1 MTRMQQ
7 RPPTSL
13 LAAAAVVALV
23 MGIAILL
30 RSWPYLQ
37 AASPQPEATPI
48 SLLPSDEGEAATP
61 ALPTSSGDTVPIATS
76 VLTVV
81 AKPVTVK
88 IAASVPADVT
98 RALQAGNDN
107 SGAIYRLVS
116 DDDADLY
123 ITTDDAGGGVLLAFR
138 VYVPVARFATLRQGV
153 TTDELRGLWAGQ
165 NRVASALYGDEDTLA
180 ALRLLW
186 GAPAADA
193 PVVVVGSD
201 ALADCL
207 WAEPDALG
215 IVPFHRL
222 EPRLKALALDGLLA
236 TDNELDLAGDGT
248 PAKYPLTLRVYA
260 QGPAEA
266 AERVRASL
274 SGRAVLADRDA
285 TRLTV
290 LIMTGVTAMTRMT
303 AFKMEAYN
311 DYAYPAHKIA
321 SVLSA
326 ADITHV
332 SNEIP
337 FVPGCLVNPDPDNL
351 VFCSK
356 PEYMATLKEIGT
368 DIVGLTGNHMN
379 DYGHEALI
387 ASLDYYEQQGLRYY
401 AAGRNAAEA
410 NKTLLVE
417 DHGNRLA
424 FLGANQ
430 YGPASNWAG
439 EDTPGSARYDLAQ
452 MTAQIAEARQ
462 NGRADVV
469 LAELQ
474 WEESYEA
481 QPLSDQKEGF
491 RALSQAGADIVT
503 GVQSHVPQAVAFQD
517 GRLILYGLGNLF
529 FDQMWALQT
538 RQGLIARHVI
548 YQGRHISTDL
558 LVTVIEDY
566 VQPRWAT
573 EPERQEVLARVF
585 RASGW

>member
-1 MTRMQQ
+1 MVR
-7 RPPTSL
+7 
-13 LAAAAVVALV
+13 V
-23 MGIAILL
+23 
-30 RSWPYLQ
+30 
-37 AASPQPEATPI
+37 
-48 SLLPSDEGEAATP
+48 
-61 ALPTSSGDTVPIATS
+61 SG
-76 VLTVV
+76 
-81 AKPVTVK
+81 
-88 IAASVPADVT
+88 SVPADVV
-98 RALQAGNDN
+98 RALQAENDDP
-107 SGAIYRLVS
+107 GATYRLVS
-116 DDDADLY
+116 SDDADLH
-123 ITTDDAGGGVLLAFR
+123 ITTDAAAGGTLLAFR
-138 VYVPVARFATLRQGV
+138 VYVPVARFATLRQGI
-153 TTDELRGLWAGQ
+153 TTEELKGLWTGQ
-165 NRVASALYGDEDTLA
+165 SQVASALYGDEDTLA

-186 GAPAADA
+186 GAPAPGAPLATVGADA
-193 PVVVVGSD
+193 LTD
-201 ALADCL
+201 RL

-215 IVPFHRL
+215 VVPFHRL
-222 EPRLKALALDGLLA
+222 NPRLKALSLDGLSA
-236 TDNELDLAGDGT
+236 TDNELALANDGT

-266 AERVRASL
+266 AERVRAFL
-274 SGRAVLADRDA
+274 AGRAVLADRDA
-285 TRLTV
+285 ARLTV
-290 LIMTGVTAMTRMT
+290 LVMTGVTAMTRMT

-311 DYAYPAHKIA
+311 DDAYPAHKIA
-321 SVLSA
+321 PVLSA

-337 FVPGCLVNPDPDNL
+337 FVPACLVNPDPDNL
-351 VFCSK
+351 IFCSK

-368 DIVGLTGNHMN
+368 DVVGLTGNHMN

-410 NKTLLVE
+410 NKALLVE

-430 YGPASNWAG
+430 YGPPSNWAG
-439 EDTPGSARYDLAQ
+439 EDTPGSARYDLAR

-469 LAELQ
+469 LVELQ

-491 RALSQAGADIVT
+491 GALSQAGADIVT
-503 GVQSHVPQAVAFQD
+503 GVQSHVPQAIAFQD
-517 GRLILYGLGNLF
+517 GRMILYGLGNLF

-573 EPERQEVLARVF
+573 EPERQQVLTRVF
-585 RASGW
+585 QASGWQY